1 MSKFENAPRVQRRSA
16 ERELKDDFKIFH
28 KFSDNQVEV
37 VNRMVAYV
45 ANELAK
51 ERIDEIMDSINRCII
66 TYFNIRFE
74 DMSEKEI
81 EKEFSILDSL
91 LEEDSRKIELLIK
104 ECGGN
109 KEMARKNMAVYET
122 EVRKECE
129 SLVANGISQGEA
141 TKYLKDKFKDNKV
154 PTTILVNIFK
164 KVKAEKEIKDTDP
177 EVVAAAEYIFP
188 EIKEDDEKKDKHE
201 PQKQAIEGKKVDTKV
216 NTPNEVENPVQA
228 KSKLNK
234 SNLKTI
240 KKVVQGEFAEY
251 TKGLNGVEV
260 EGKIYKDVKEVDAEA
275 KSLGF
280 EQETNI
286 KKYEAD
292 MKELENKISI
302 CKGNIR
308 KIEIMAEEIKAVM
321 IMSMA

>member
-1 MSKFENAPRVQRRSA
+1 MKSRYQLEEKYTQAVMRKFENVPRVQRRSA

-45 ANELAK
+45 ANELAT

-109 KEMARKNMAVYET
+109 KEMARKNMAAYEA

-154 PTTILVNIFK
+154 PTTILVNTFK

-177 EVVAAAEYIFP
+177 EIIEAAEYIFP
-188 EIKEDDEKKDKHE
+188 EIKEDDEKKDKQE
-201 PQKQAIEGKKVDTKV
+201 PQKQVTEGKI
-216 NTPNEVENPVQA
+216 TPDKEEKLVQA
-228 KSKLNK
+228 KSKL
-234 SNLKTI
+234 
-240 KKVVQGEFAEY
+240 KVVSKSIVVDGEFGRYQLDDEGLTLGKLKFGFMSEIEAYESECKRELEFRIAE
-251 TKGLNGVEV
+251 L
-260 EGKIYKDVKEVDAEA
+260 KEV
-275 KSLGF
+275 
-280 EQETNI
+280 
-286 KKYEAD
+286 
-292 MKELENKISI
+292 
-302 CKGNIR
+302 
-308 KIEIMAEEIKAVM
+308 MA
-321 IMSMA
+321 MA